1 MRGNVLQIDNEFQTI
16 NFDYVEALG
25 KEIII
30 AHCDI
35 HKWTK
40 ESRPIILKQIKDLL
54 SKQTLPVFAV
64 HNGKDKKHFKFI
76 TLCGFIYSGFSTTD
90 FGQEDY
96 MYIWSNT

>member
-40 ESRPIILKQIKDLL
+40 ESRPIILKQIKELA
-54 SKQTLPVFAV
+54 SKQTLPIFVV
-64 HNGKDKKHFKFI
+64 WDGKDKKFLKWI
-76 TLCGFIYSGFSTTD
+76 TLCGFVDSGFSTTD
-90 FGQEDY
+90 YGQEEY
-96 MYIWSNT
+96 MYIWSNK

>member
-1 MRGNVLQIDNEFQTI
+1 MRGNVLQVDNEFQTI

-40 ESRPIILKQIKDLL
+40 ESRPIILKQIKELA
-54 SKQTLPVFAV
+54 SKQTLPIFVV
-64 HNGKDKKHFKFI
+64 HDGKDKKHLKFI
-76 TLCGFIYSGFSTTD
+76 TLCGFVFSGFSTSD
-90 FGQEDY
+90 YGQEEY
-96 MYIWSNT
+96 MYIWSNK

>member
-1 MRGNVLQIDNEFQTI
+1 MKGNVLQVDNEFQTI

-40 ESRPIILKQIKDLL
+40 ESRPIILKQIKELA
-54 SKQTLPVFAV
+54 SKQTLPIFVV
-64 HNGKDKKHFKFI
+64 HDGKDKKHLKFI
-76 TLCGFIYSGFSTTD
+76 TLCGFVFSGFSTSD
-90 FGQEDY
+90 YGQEEY
-96 MYIWSNT
+96 MYIWSNK

>member
-16 NFDYVEALG
+16 NFDFVEALD

-40 ESRPIILKQIKDLL
+40 ESRPIILKQIKELA
-54 SKQTLPVFAV
+54 SKQTLPIFVIWD
-64 HNGKDKKHFKFI
+64 GKDKKFLKWI
-76 TLCGFIYSGFSTTD
+76 TLCGFVFSGFSTSD
-90 FGQEDY
+90 YGQEEY
-96 MYIWSNT
+96 MYIWSNK